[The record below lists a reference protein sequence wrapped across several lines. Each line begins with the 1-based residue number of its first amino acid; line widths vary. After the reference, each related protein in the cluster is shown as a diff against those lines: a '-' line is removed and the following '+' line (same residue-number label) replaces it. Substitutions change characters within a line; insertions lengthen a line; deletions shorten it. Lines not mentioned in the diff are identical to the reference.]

1 MVNGSRTLPLTPSS
15 FPSASWR
22 QFIAILRFVL
32 WVGCFHLDAETQPKL
47 RPRPFQL
54 TEKDRAYWAFQ
65 PLPLSKA
72 PTVQSPTKNALNP
85 VDTFIL
91 ATLHMQRLRMNP
103 PALPREQVRRLF
115 LDLIGL
121 PPSPEEVST
130 FERQPTDL
138 SWAALVDRL
147 LASPHYGER
156 WGRHWL
162 DLVRYAE
169 SNGYERDGP
178 KPNAWRYRD
187 YVIDSFNSDKPYDRF
202 IREQIAG
209 DEWVE
214 SNEADSSI
222 SLKERRDALI
232 ATGFYRLHVWDDEP
246 DNTVAAEYDD
256 LDDILSTTGTAF
268 LGLTLGCARC
278 HDHKFDPI
286 SQPDYYSLLSFIRNI
301 DGYGLHHTGGGGR
314 GTGRIMRPLASP
326 LELKLW
332 EENRRKRLTEATQRL
347 DSTQDALVRKTIE
360 DELKRIGESKA
371 PFDMALAISES
382 GGPLKP
388 TFVLTR
394 GEPHSPGIEVYPS
407 VPAALG
413 FPTPLVPIKAPSNI
427 STGRRTAL
435 AAWIAD
441 ARNPLTARVLV
452 NRVWQ
457 HHFGTGLVPTPD
469 DFGLTGLAPSNPEL
483 LDHLALNFVTGGWSL
498 KRLHKLILTSRAY
511 RMSSRP
517 TQADALAVDPEN
529 RHLWRQSLRRV
540 ESEVIRDSILAI
552 SGSLNPKQGGPS
564 VFPTLPKEVHATQDS
579 SGKGWEESVASEQ
592 NRRSVYLVVKRALK
606 IPLLDCLD
614 FANSTSASGLRSTTT
629 VAPQALTLLN
639 DTFVQN
645 QSSNFATRLRKEA
658 GPQIENR
665 IRRGFQLALQ
675 RPPNRAEQGR
685 SLQLIKDQKKR
696 ADLEKKSDPDDIA
709 LQSFC
714 RALLNLSELIY
725 AD

>member
-91 ATLHMQRLRMNP
+91 ADLHKQRLRMNP
-103 PALPREQVRRLF
+103 PAIPREQVRRLF

-268 LGLTLGCARC
+268 L
-278 HDHKFDPI
+278 
-286 SQPDYYSLLSFIRNI
+286 
-301 DGYGLHHTGGGGR
+301 
-314 GTGRIMRPLASP
+314 
-326 LELKLW
+326 
-332 EENRRKRLTEATQRL
+332 
-347 DSTQDALVRKTIE
+347 
-360 DELKRIGESKA
+360 
-371 PFDMALAISES
+371 
-382 GGPLKP
+382 
-388 TFVLTR
+388 
-394 GEPHSPGIEVYPS
+394 
-407 VPAALG
+407 
-413 FPTPLVPIKAPSNI
+413 
-427 STGRRTAL
+427 
-435 AAWIAD
+435 
-441 ARNPLTARVLV
+441 
-452 NRVWQ
+452 
-457 HHFGTGLVPTPD
+457 
-469 DFGLTGLAPSNPEL
+469 
-483 LDHLALNFVTGGWSL
+483 
-498 KRLHKLILTSRAY
+498 
-511 RMSSRP
+511 
-517 TQADALAVDPEN
+517 
-529 RHLWRQSLRRV
+529 
-540 ESEVIRDSILAI
+540 
-552 SGSLNPKQGGPS
+552 
-564 VFPTLPKEVHATQDS
+564 
-579 SGKGWEESVASEQ
+579 
-592 NRRSVYLVVKRALK
+592 
-606 IPLLDCLD
+606 
-614 FANSTSASGLRSTTT
+614 
-629 VAPQALTLLN
+629 
-639 DTFVQN
+639 
-645 QSSNFATRLRKEA
+645 
-658 GPQIENR
+658 
-665 IRRGFQLALQ
+665 
-675 RPPNRAEQGR
+675 
-685 SLQLIKDQKKR
+685 
-696 ADLEKKSDPDDIA
+696 
-709 LQSFC
+709 
-714 RALLNLSELIY
+714 
-725 AD
+725 